1 MNALVLE
8 NVSKAFGA
16 TQAVSDLCASVR
28 PGCIYGLLGPNG
40 AGKTTSIRMIM
51 DIIVPDSGRIE
62 VLGGQSPAKAKDR
75 IGYLPE
81 ERGLYR
87 KMKVLQTLKYFAA
100 IKGVPDGQLDRRS
113 WEWLKLLSL
122 ESWAHRKVEEL
133 SKGMQQ
139 KIQFAVACINEP
151 ELLILDEPFASMD
164 PINLDLLKSIIVAQR
179 DKGTAV
185 LLSTHMMHEAEQLC
199 DYILLINKGRAV
211 LAGTLAELR
220 GRWKSDSVVAELEG
234 QNDFLESLPLVA
246 GVRRNGTVVE
256 ITLREGADPQ
266 ELLAAMVPRVRIKS
280 FSIKFPTLHEI
291 FVATVG
297 GENAQSA

>member
-8 NVSKAFGA
+8 SVCKSFGA
-16 TQAVSDLCASVR
+16 TQAVCDLSLSVGR
-28 PGCIYGLLGPNG
+28 GSIYGLLGPNG

-51 DIIVPDSGRIE
+51 DIIAPDSGRIE
-62 VLGGQSPAKAKDR
+62 VLGGESPAKAKDR

-100 IKGVPDGQLDRRS
+100 IKGVPDSLLDRRA

-133 SKGMQQ
+133 SRGMQQ

-151 ELLILDEPFASMD
+151 ELLILDEPFAAMD
-164 PINLDLLKSIIVAQR
+164 PINLDLLKSIIVALR

-211 LAGTLAELR
+211 LQGTLTELK
-220 GRWKSDSVVAELEG
+220 GRWKADSVVTELEG
-234 QNDFLESLPLVA
+234 QSDFLEALPFVA
-246 GVRRNGTVVE
+246 GVKRNGTAVE
-256 ITLREGADPQ
+256 IALREGADPQ
-266 ELLAAMVPRVRIKS
+266 ELLAVMVHRVRIKS
-280 FSIKFPTLHEI
+280 FRLKFPTLHEI
-291 FVATVG
+291 FVRTVG
-297 GENAQSA
+297 GEDAQSA